1 MERSW
6 LNHVDFCSCS
16 APGLSLAH
24 GRLTSVY
31 LSDSQLTFA
40 DLSDCTVMTLRARST
55 NLSEA
60 TFNKAR
66 LKGLDLVDCDL
77 TRTSFVRT
85 PLAGIDL
92 SSCRIG
98 GFTVSSDHRELKGLI
113 IDESQALDLIGYL
126 GIRIKG
132 YDA

>member
-1 MERSW
+1 M
-6 LNHVDFCSCS
+6 
-16 APGLSLAH
+16 
-24 GRLTSVY
+24 
-31 LSDSQLTFA
+31 
-40 DLSDCTVMTLRARST
+40 
-55 NLSEA
+55 
-60 TFNKAR
+60 
-66 LKGLDLVDCDL
+66 
-77 TRTSFVRT
+77 RT

>member
-1 MERSW
+1 M
-6 LNHVDFCSCS
+6 
-16 APGLSLAH
+16 
-24 GRLTSVY
+24 Y

-60 TFNKAR
+60 AFNKAR

-98 GFTVSSDHRELKGLI
+98 GFTVSSDYRELKGLI
-113 IDESQALDLIGYL
+113 IDESQVLDLIGYL

>member
-1 MERSW
+1 MQAKKRGYA
-6 LNHVDFCSCS
+6 HVTD
-16 APGLSLAH
+16 GLGEH
-24 GRLTSVY
+24 
-31 LSDSQLTFA
+31 
-40 DLSDCTVMTLRARST
+40 
-55 NLSEA
+55 LSETDLLERWA
-60 TFNKAR
+60 AGDAHVEGTAFS
-66 LKGLDLVDCDL
+66 GLAPSDVDASGAKYENVAFRSCLFDHVDCDL

-98 GFTVSSDHRELKGLI
+98 GFTVSSDYHELKGLI
-113 IDESQALDLIGYL
+113 IDESQALDLIGYP